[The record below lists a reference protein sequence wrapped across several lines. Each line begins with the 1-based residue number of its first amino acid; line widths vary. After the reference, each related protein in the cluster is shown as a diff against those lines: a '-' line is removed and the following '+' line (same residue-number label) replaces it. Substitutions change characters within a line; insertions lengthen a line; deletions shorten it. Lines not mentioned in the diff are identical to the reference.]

1 MTDILGDVLGAAHTN
16 PTAEHL
22 YVDVNEVGVESWR
35 RWQSVLVGEQC
46 DVTSLQT
53 SSHRASQAAKAS
65 TLDQLINPSTISH
78 VDI

>member
-1 MTDILGDVLGAAHTN
+1 MSMKWEWSLGG
-16 PTAEHL
+16 
-22 YVDVNEVGVESWR
+22 GV
-35 RWQSVLVGEQC
+35 QSVLVGEQC